1 MQSHIARK
9 SVSNQINPKW
19 SVGLVKLALFFS
31 KRVVAR
37 YVSNVSVVERQ
48 LQILSRVLVAV
59 FISVPLVTTIGYFL
73 GPTPFYQSSDILAP
87 PVQGLVEVRDSF
99 IFLGW
104 CLIALLASFSLHW
117 QFFKK
122 NDIWSK
128 PSQSRWMVKIGVLVA
143 ALIYAGGIFFDLD
156 KKHKD
161 NVLPLSLGEV
171 VTSILFWSIVG
182 FLWVRSRRFAV
193 VVKSMVYLVLVIR
206 PLSILVQTPDSLRD
220 SWHFLYTA
228 NELAAPAAGMHPL
241 VSFIPMYT
249 NLLGYPIAPI
259 IRLIPS
265 ESILIILSWIL
276 FMQAICLTVPVLIA
290 YKVSGRQA
298 AFLSALLMVSVITT
312 GKNGGANGYFQV
324 FPIRTM
330 FPVLLLGLIVFSAH
344 EYKVFKLK
352 NSICLGLVVGLMV
365 LNNLESGGPALIAL
379 AFTMALLSKSL
390 RVLIFSWITIF
401 CATSLT
407 FILFGLVMSFT
418 VGAPDLSYLTL
429 AIRIWGSA
437 GYLRE
442 YMSFT
447 GFHNAYVMFFIMG
460 MTLSFLV
467 RVRAA
472 RLDSVNLRRVATFMA
487 FGSSWGLFGIS
498 YFSGRS
504 LTSTLQGSLNF
515 QIGLLAVSILIW
527 LFIDKEFILNT
538 IKNRSQNTFIL
549 PVLIFSLFALIATI
563 ALTRMNAVHVL
574 RQAGTVWSEE
584 SERTANL
591 VTMFDEIDE
600 FSNKKSDSEFRVG
613 QILRLSN
620 ILELTTGVEAGLVV
634 ATPNELAVSK
644 EYQRIQCEYLKSS
657 DLDIVIEESD
667 LFNNGGTEGSLLG
680 IPDCMELLTLTSA
693 SELSHTEKIQLL
705 RSAAFNS

>member
-1 MQSHIARK
+1 MK
-9 SVSNQINPKW
+9 S
-19 SVGLVKLALFFS
+19 ALLFS
-31 KRVVAR
+31 KRVVAL
-37 YVSNVSVVERQ
+37 YVSNISVVEKQ

-59 FISVPLVTTIGYFL
+59 FISVPLVTIAGYFL
-73 GPTPFYQSSDILAP
+73 GPRPFYQSSDVLVP
-87 PVQGLVEVRDSF
+87 NVKGLVEVRDSF
-99 IFLGW
+99 IFIGW
-104 CLIALLASFSLHW
+104 CLIALLASFSLYW
-117 QFFKK
+117 QFSKRT
-122 NDIWSK
+122 NDILSK

-143 ALIYAGGIFFDLD
+143 ALFYTGSIFLDLD

-161 NVLPLSLGEV
+161 NVLPISLGELI
-171 VTSILFWSIVG
+171 TSLVFWSIVCL
-182 FLWVRSRRFAV
+182 LWFRSRHLV
-193 VVKSMVYLVLVIR
+193 VVKSMVYFALMIR
-206 PLSILVQTPDSLRD
+206 PLSILVQTPDSIRD
-220 SWHFLYTA
+220 SWHFFYTA
-228 NELAAPAAGMHPL
+228 NELAAPAAGMYPL
-241 VSFIPMYT
+241 VSFVPMYT

-259 IRLIPS
+259 LRLIPS
-265 ESILIILSWIL
+265 EAVLVILSWIIFL
-276 FMQAICLTVPVLIA
+276 QAICLAVPVLIA

-330 FPVLLLGLIVFSAH
+330 FPVLLLGLIILSAH
-344 EYKVFKLK
+344 EYQVFKLK
-352 NSICLGLVVGLMV
+352 NSICLGLVVGLML
-365 LNNLESGGPALIAL
+365 LNNLESGGPALLAL

-401 CATSLT
+401 CVTSLT
-407 FILFGLVMSFT
+407 FILFGLVMSIT
-418 VGAPDLSYLTL
+418 VGAPDFSYLTL

-437 GYLRE
+437 GYFKE

-467 RVRAA
+467 RFRAA
-472 RLDSVNLRRVATFMA
+472 RLDSIDLRRVATLVA

-498 YFSGRS
+498 YFVGRS
-504 LTSTLQGSLNF
+504 LTSTLQVGLNF

-527 LFIDKEFILNT
+527 FFIDKEFFLNT
-538 IKNRSQNTFIL
+538 IKNRFQISFIL
-549 PVLIFSLFALIATI
+549 PVLIFSLFALITTI
-563 ALTRMNAVHVL
+563 ALTRMDAVHVL

-584 SERTANL
+584 SKRTANL
-591 VTMFDEIDE
+591 VTMIDEIDG
-600 FSNKKSDSEFRVG
+600 FGNNKSNSEFRVG

-634 ATPNELAVSK
+634 ATPNELAIAK

-667 LFNNGGTEGSLLG
+667 LLNNGGTEGSLVG
-680 IPDCMELLTLTSA
+680 IPDCMEFLTLTSA
-693 SELSHTEKIQLL
+693 SELSHTGKIQLL